1 MEMHTVHTAQEVL
14 GNIHYAV
21 MGVLFSVN
29 DYNVNLRKSD
39 IDTIDAFFDSM
50 EWNKIDASHEVSL
63 INYSNFVKILDLTQ
77 RWIYKGSLTTPP
89 CLFAAD

>member
-14 GNIHYAV
+14 GNIHYDV

-89 CLFAAD
+89 CLFASD

>member
-1 MEMHTVHTAQEVL
+1 
-14 GNIHYAV
+14 
-21 MGVLFSVN
+21 
-29 DYNVNLRKSD
+29 
-39 IDTIDAFFDSM
+39 M

-89 CLFAAD
+89 CLSASDEFVYWNVLHAVYPIK